1 MTWTYEPPRADLP
14 VGVSTGRLFG
24 VFTIAI
30 DDGTDEGIL
39 TDAIPASGSITFT
52 PDVAYIDYDN
62 TLILMKPRTAHL
74 TGGGEFEIDLVSTD
88 NTAPVNNWTY
98 WVAFNIPGLPIPSF
112 RITVPAGSNRSLATV
127 VPRVSNES
135 YVVTKGDKGDKGD
148 MSIFGVNTFVDGDGD
163 LALNDQQMILWGSG
177 APNGVLTKP
186 KGTLYVDIAASVA
199 PYLYFKKTVS
209 GNTGWEGIS

>member
-24 VFTIAI
+24 VFKIAI
-30 DDGTDEGIL
+30 DDGSDAGIS

-52 PDVAYIDYDN
+52 PEVAYVDYDN
-62 TLILMKPRTAHL
+62 MIILMEPRTAQL
-74 TGGGEFEIDLVSTD
+74 NAAGEFEIDLVSTD
-88 NTAPVNNWTY
+88 NTAPINNWTY

-112 RITVPAGSNRSLATV
+112 RISVPADSDRSLATV
-127 VPRVSNES
+127 VPRVTNDA

-163 LALNDQQMILWGSG
+163 LALNDEQMILWGSG
-177 APNGVLTKP
+177 DPNSVLTKA
-186 KGTLYVDIAASVA
+186 KGTLYVDMAASGA
-199 PYLYFKKTVS
+199 PYLYVKTTAS
-209 GNTGWEGIS
+209 GNTGWVGIS